1 MDEGRK
7 SMDGMNPADWIV
19 LYGDLL
25 FKYAKARVQDEAV
38 AEDLV
43 QDAFLSALKHWE
55 GFREES
61 TVKTWLFS
69 ILKNKILNY
78 YRKAARELLISGLTL
93 ENLPENP
100 YFTPVGK
107 WNVKQSPE
115 AGRSENLT
123 ELEAKEFYKVLLSSR
138 EKLQELQNAVFTMK
152 YLDDLNSQE
161 ICKELEISV
170 SYYWTLMHRA
180 KLQLRKCMEL
190 NWVKY

>member
-1 MDEGRK
+1 MNEGRK

-25 FKYAKARVQDEAV
+25 FKYAKARVQDTAV

-43 QDAFLSALKHWE
+43 QDTFLSALKHWE
-55 GFREES
+55 GFRQES
-61 TVKTWLFS
+61 AVKTWLFS

-78 YRKAARELLISGLTL
+78 YRKAAKELLISGLAP
-93 ENLPENP
+93 EDLPQNP
-100 YFTPVGK
+100 YFTPGGK
-107 WNVKQSPE
+107 WNGKQSPK

-123 ELEAKEFYKVLLSSR
+123 ELEAKEFYKVLRSCR
-138 EKLQELQNAVFTMK
+138 EKLQELQNAVFTLK
-152 YLDDLNSQE
+152 YLDDMNSQE

>member
-1 MDEGRK
+1 MNEVRK
-7 SMDGMNPADWIV
+7 SMDGMDPADWIV

-25 FKYAKARVQDEAV
+25 FKHAKARVQDAAV

-43 QDAFLSALKHWE
+43 QDTFLSALKHWE

-107 WNVKQSPE
+107 WNVKQSPK

-123 ELEAKEFYKVLLSSR
+123 ELEAKEFYKVLLSCR